1 MFHSH
6 SIQLHIGYD
15 SRKDIIFNRYNYPFD
30 DNNISAKLFFEH
42 LNYNHTSI
50 DINGD
55 DGSLQFDVRRDD
67 LYKQLSFKF
76 DVITNLGF
84 TEHVGEGDVEENLLR
99 NQYVMFKNMH
109 ELGIHLLLLSYS
121 VLYRF
126 NK

>member
-1 MFHSH
+1 LIVTIFHSH
-6 SIQLHIGYD
+6 SIIGYD
-15 SRKDIIFNRYNYPFD
+15 PRKDVIFNRYKYPFD
-30 DNNISAKLFFEH
+30 DYNNISAKLFFEH

-109 ELGIHLLLLSYS
+109 ELGISIYLSIHFS
-121 VLYRF
+121 VY
-126 NK
+126 